1 MKRFSGP
8 GLRPGPRLG
17 RSRGP
22 HASAFARTDSGA
34 LRRDLAEACRSN
46 VATSGGGPLRSLAGA
61 LCAPLTL
68 VIATA
73 AMLAA
78 ANPHEFAPAAQ
89 AQPAPPQPTAPAGQ
103 AQEPRRRRE
112 VSPEDRAKIEAALPA
127 KALAAPRKPRKLL
140 VFDWQVNY
148 GGHASIPYANLAMQL
163 MGEKT
168 GAFTATLSSEP
179 GALAAANLQ
188 QYDAVYLNNTVG
200 DIFDTPE
207 IRAGFVAFVANGG
220 GVVGNHGT
228 SVASPKWTEFGEILG
243 AAGASHREPNEKATI
258 NIEDPTH
265 PITRAFDGKPF
276 EYADEHY
283 RLGPP
288 YSRDKVRVLLS
299 LDPIATDMM
308 QGRCFG
314 QCLRDDNDY
323 PVAWIRQHGKGRVFY
338 TTLGH
343 NPDLFWEPRMLAMF
357 LAGTQ
362 YALGD
367 LEADATPRPRGTRRF
382 DTALAAM
389 TQVRLRAGSGP
400 GAQVRARGQPRRRN
414 EGRRGRR
421 RTEDGEGSAEQGPTR
436 RQGCDL
442 PAAGDHRII
451 AFETS
456 PRADAAGQGHRGH
469 GALRAARAAGE
480 MSSTSPGNENET
492 GRVRDAD
499 GSERRTGAFAPGNG
513 GAVA

>member
-1 MKRFSGP
+1 MKP
-8 GLRPGPRLG
+8 EALAL
-17 RSRGP
+17 
-22 HASAFARTDSGA
+22 AAAAAF
-34 LRRDLAEACRSN
+34 
-46 VATSGGGPLRSLAGA
+46 
-61 LCAPLTL
+61 TL
-68 VIATA
+68 V
-73 AMLAA
+73 A
-78 ANPHEFAPAAQ
+78 ANPHEYATAAQ
-89 AQPAPPQPTAPAGQ
+89 AQVQAAQTQAPTGQ
-103 AQEPRRRRE
+103 AQGAAAQTPEPRRRRE
-112 VSPEDRAKIEAALPA
+112 VSPEERAKIEAALPQ
-127 KALAAPRKPRKLL
+127 KALAVPKRPRKLL
-140 VFDWQVNY
+140 VFDRQVNY

-179 GALAAANLQ
+179 GALAPGNLQ

-228 SVASPKWTEFGEILG
+228 SVASPKWAEFGEILG
-243 AAGASHREPNEKATI
+243 AAGASHREPTEKATI

-299 LDPIATDMM
+299 LDPIVTDMM

-367 LEADATPRPRGTRRF
+367 LEADATPRPRGTSRF

-389 TQVRLRAGSGP
+389 TKFDFGQDR
-400 GAQVRARGQPRRRN
+400 AQVRRFEREVSLAAATK
-414 EGRRGRR
+414 EGAA
-421 RTEDGEGSAEQGPTR
+421 DAEQKMLKVLQSQAPLGAKDVIC
-436 RQGCDL
+436 RQL
-442 PAAGDHRII
+442 AII
-451 AFETS
+451 GSSRSEPVLKQMLRNKDTEAMA
-456 PRADAAGQGHRGH
+456 RYALH
-469 GALRAARAAGE
+469 GLQAK
-480 MSSTSPGNENET
+480 
-492 GRVRDAD
+492 
-499 GSERRTGAFAPGNG
+499 
-513 GAVA
+513 